1 MLGLARVAP
10 GEGKLSE
17 GSTVPFLPS
26 GLARYGGAPGGDHC
40 AGGALVAGPWAMW
53 QGRTHLLFVKDLHG
67 IVVPGLFVL
76 HQHHPPEGARAESLD
91 SFKLIQV
98 GCVLQAEGSGGSGTT
113 PTPVRPRFG
122 ASPLPPAEGAVGTGW
137 SEAGEAGGVGGRKN
151 KMAESAFLKAGG
163 RVRIQPWPGAQ
174 ELLAAAWGGAG
185 AAHWKGVVGWRSLA
199 MCDQVPP

>member
-17 GSTVPFLPS
+17 GSSVPFLPS
-26 GLARYGGAPGGDHC
+26 GLARYGGAPGGDHW
-40 AGGALVAGPWAMW
+40 AGGALVAGPWAAW

-98 GCVLQAEGSGGSGTT
+98 GCVLQTEGSGGSGTT
-113 PTPVRPRFG
+113 PTPTACAAQV
-122 ASPLPPAEGAVGTGW
+122 W
-137 SEAGEAGGVGGRKN
+137 GVPSATSRGGR
-151 KMAESAFLKAGG
+151 GH
-163 RVRIQPWPGAQ
+163 RV
-174 ELLAAAWGGAG
+174 E
-185 AAHWKGVVGWRSLA
+185 RSR
-199 MCDQVPP
+199 